1 MGAGVESLFARCIPG
16 REGGE
21 CALYTSKFIL
31 DLQRLLTIDLPKTS
45 VIVLHVYVIEGIRPL
60 CPLQQSFQLISAK
73 GAAFVPWQP
82 IELSDLLR
90 FSALLTVKVCDLP
103 LPHESR

>member
-1 MGAGVESLFARCIPG
+1 MCSVHIKVHSRPATSVDYRLAKHLCHRASCVRDRGHKAPY
-16 REGGE
+16 
-21 CALYTSKFIL
+21 ALYN
-31 DLQRLLTIDLPKTS
+31 R
-45 VIVLHVYVIEGIRPL
+45 
-60 CPLQQSFQLISAK
+60 FQLISAK